1 MSEFFH
7 EGSRKLQDRFETR
20 PMADR
25 LVEAI
30 ITDQISPEDKT
41 FIEEQNMF
49 FFATVDREGRPS
61 CSYKGGS
68 VRFGQSYRRTNPGF
82 SALRRQRHVHVGR
95 QCLG

>member
-30 ITDQISPEDKT
+30 VSDQI
-41 FIEEQNMF
+41 F
-49 FFATVDREGRPS
+49 R
-61 CSYKGGS
+61 
-68 VRFGQSYRRTNPGF
+68 YR
-82 SALRRQRHVHVGR
+82 
-95 QCLG
+95 